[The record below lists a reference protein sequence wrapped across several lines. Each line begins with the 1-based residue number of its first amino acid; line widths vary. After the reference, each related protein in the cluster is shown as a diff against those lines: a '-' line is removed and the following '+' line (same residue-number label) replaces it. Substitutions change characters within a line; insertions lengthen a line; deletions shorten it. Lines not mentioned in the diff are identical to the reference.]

1 MSSKRCK
8 SAHLTVGQNT
18 TKESF
23 TKDIEES
30 FQEINL
36 ICKTCSEPFLKI
48 NDLKEHIQEIHIK
61 KQLAYEAIS
70 SEKEVSEKH
79 VIENKSEIKTYG
91 QSDQKHAYKCESC
104 SRTFYQK
111 NELQKHVKSVHE
123 KSNDSHNSN
132 EDSHSEVSYIEKQL
146 IVHDKIR
153 SSCGYCGKKLSDL
166 INLKRH
172 ILSIHMKVR
181 YTCGSCNKQFSNQ
194 ENLRRHVKA
203 VHDKVTYTCDSCNKT
218 FSYRN
223 NLKKHVKAIHKKIHH
238 TCQSCKKTFS
248 KKQLLLNHIKNIHE
262 KVTHACTVNTP
273 WK

>member
-132 EDSHSEVSYIEKQL
+132 EDSHSEVSYITKHEL
-146 IVHDKIR
+146 IVDDKIR

-203 VHDKVTYTCDSCNKT
+203 VHDKVTYTCDSCN
-218 FSYRN
+218 RN
-223 NLKKHVKAIHKKIHH
+223 FAYKDYLKKHVLSVHSKTRYACNSCEKSFSMKSNLTRHIQSIHD
-238 TCQSCKKTFS
+238 TS
-248 KKQLLLNHIKNIHE
+248 
-262 KVTHACTVNTP
+262 VNTNR
-273 WK
+273 